1 MTSAPRSTRAARL
14 RGEEMTRAT
23 KVKKARRAQAP
34 PPKREARLP
43 GGLLFLAGL
52 GVVGI
57 LAAGA
62 LLWQSGG
69 GDGTFS
75 GVPAA
80 DPGPVHVH
88 GLGVNP
94 ADGALFIA
102 THTGMYRVD
111 EGERKAERV
120 GERYQD
126 TMGFT
131 IVGPN
136 RFLGSGHPDINEAR
150 EKNLPSLLGLIES
163 TDSGES
169 WEPISLLGEADFHVL
184 RFAGERVYGYDA
196 SNDRLL
202 VSADRGRSWKELEK
216 PGPLVDLAVDPT
228 NAGRIVATSA
238 GGLQE
243 GLFESLDGGESWRRV
258 SEAVGLLAWPARLYL
273 VAGGGQVFTSGDGG
287 RHLEHQG
294 EIGGQPAALVAGGP
308 SELYVALHDGTI
320 KRSSDG
326 GARWVVRS
334 TP

>member
-1 MTSAPRSTRAARL
+1 MARDVLGGSHRRPR
-14 RGEEMTRAT
+14 
-23 KVKKARRAQAP
+23 
-34 PPKREARLP
+34 
-43 GGLLFLAGL
+43 
-52 GVVGI
+52 
-57 LAAGA
+57 AGA
-62 LLWQSGG
+62 R
-69 GDGTFS
+69 D
-75 GVPAA
+75 
-80 DPGPVHVH
+80 

-150 EKNLPSLLGLIES
+150 DKNLPSLLGLIES

-184 RFAGERVYGYDA
+184 RFAGERVYRYDA

-202 VSADRGRSWKELEK
+202 VSADRGRIWKELEK

-228 NAGRIVATSA
+228 NARRIVATSA
-238 GGLQE
+238 GGLEE
-243 GLFESLDGGESWRRV
+243 GLFESRDGGEGWRRV
-258 SEAVGLLAWPARLYL
+258 SEAVGLLAWPGRLYL
-273 VAGGGQVFTSGDGG
+273 VAGGGQVFASRDGG
-287 RHLEHQG
+287 RRLDHRA
-294 EIGGQPAALVAGGP
+294 EIGGQPAALVAEGP
-308 SELYVALHDGTI
+308 NELYVALHDGTI

-326 GARWVVRS
+326 GATWAVRS

>member
-1 MTSAPRSTRAARL
+1 MRL
-14 RGEEMTRAT
+14 SR
-23 KVKKARRAQAP
+23 
-34 PPKREARLP
+34 
-43 GGLLFLAGL
+43 GLLLLAVLAIAGAILAG
-52 GVVGI
+52 V
-57 LAAGA
+57 
-62 LLWQSGG
+62 LLWQWSS
-69 GDGTFS
+69 DEFS

-102 THTGMYRVD
+102 THTGLYRVD

-120 GERYQD
+120 ADRYQD

-136 RFLGSGHPDINEAR
+136 RFLGSGHPDLNEAR

-202 VSADRGRSWKELEK
+202 VSADRGRTWNELK
-216 PGPLVDLAVDPT
+216 RPGPMVDLAVDPSDER
-228 NAGRIVATSA
+228 RIVATTE
-238 GGLQE
+238 E
-243 GLFESLDGGESWRRV
+243 GLFESRDGGQSWHGV
-258 SEAVGLLAWPARLYL
+258 GEAVGLLAWPRRERLYL
-273 VAGGGQVFTSGDGG
+273 VAGGGQIFASRNGG
-287 RHLEHQG
+287 RLLEHRG
-294 EIGGQPAALVAGGP
+294 EIGGQPAALLAQRAN
-308 SELYVALHDGTI
+308 ELYVALHDGTI
-320 KRSSDG
+320 KRSVDG
-326 GARWVVRS
+326 GASWVVRS